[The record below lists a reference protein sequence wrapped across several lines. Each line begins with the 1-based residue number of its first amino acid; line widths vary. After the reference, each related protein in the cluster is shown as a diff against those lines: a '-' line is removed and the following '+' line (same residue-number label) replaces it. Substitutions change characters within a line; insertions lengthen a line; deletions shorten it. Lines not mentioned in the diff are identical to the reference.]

1 MCSSDLEGTLIRV
14 SAFASLN
21 KQPIDRTLAEMVL
34 KDIISDPA
42 GEEITSALIMAQ
54 TADYFG
60 MTIDDLCNESRKKTF
75 VHVHVVG
82 SAFRCPA

>member
-1 MCSSDLEGTLIRV
+1 
-14 SAFASLN
+14 
-21 KQPIDRTLAEMVL
+21 MVL

-60 MTIDDLCNESRKKTF
+60 MTIDDLCN
-75 VHVHVVG
+75 
-82 SAFRCPA
+82 C